1 MNPKTKLLINLIKQK
16 KTCNE
21 ICEEL
26 NISNKQLYSYLT
38 VLQNKGILL
47 KKHIMT
53 LVIFFIVNFVI

>member
-26 NISNKQLYSYLT
+26 NISNKHY
-38 VLQNKGILL
+38 IA
-47 KKHIMT
+47 I
-53 LVIFFIVNFVI
+53 